1 MSDCVERAGHSQ
13 HLSVPLDHPL
23 MTNRC
28 AATSVHFAASLIV
41 FLVLVGIL
49 LYSWY
54 PSPYFSASGGWQGL
68 RLVAAVDLVLGPL
81 MTFIFVKKEKSPRE
95 LVLDIGLVVL
105 VQLTALGWGVK
116 AVYEQRPVAV
126 VFLDSS
132 FYTVPALAITSQGLD
147 LELLDVFGEYKPVLV
162 YAARPEGGEEYDR
175 FARAVNEDR
184 IPPHE
189 QPWLYR
195 PLSDNFSSVVRST
208 LDIEEIM
215 AANADMKRELERLLE
230 RTGSEVEDNYYL
242 ALTSRYRNSVLVFD
256 SAGHLLGSVSA
267 PYKTGDL

>member
-1 MSDCVERAGHSQ
+1 MNKRYS
-13 HLSVPLDHPL
+13 
-23 MTNRC
+23 
-28 AATSVHFAASLIV
+28 ATALHFAVSLIV
-41 FLVLVGIL
+41 FLVLVVIL
-49 LYSWY
+49 LFSWY

-81 MTFIFVKKEKSPRE
+81 MTFILVKNGKSRRE
-95 LVLDIGLVVL
+95 LLFDIGLVVL
-105 VQLTALGWGVK
+105 VQLSALGWGIK

-147 LELLDVFGEYKPVLV
+147 LELLDTFGRERPVLV
-162 YAARPEGGEEYDR
+162 YAERPDGGDEYER

-189 QPWLYR
+189 QTWLYR
-195 PLSDNFSSVVRST
+195 PLSDNFSTVVRST

-215 AANADMKRELERLLE
+215 AANADMKADLEQLLHRTRTEL
-230 RTGSEVEDNYYL
+230 EDNYYL
-242 ALTSRYRNSVLVFD
+242 ALTSRYRNIVLVFD
-256 SAGHLLGSVSA
+256 VAGHLLGGVSA
-267 PYKTGDL
+267 PYKSGPV

>member
-1 MSDCVERAGHSQ
+1 
-13 HLSVPLDHPL
+13 
-23 MTNRC
+23 MTNRY
-28 AATSVHFAASLIV
+28 AATAFHFAVSLFI
-41 FLVLVGIL
+41 FLVLVGVL
-49 LYSWY
+49 LFSWY

-81 MTFIFVKKEKSPRE
+81 LTFILVKKGKSRRE

-105 VQLTALGWGVK
+105 VQLSALGWGIK

-147 LELLDVFGEYKPVLV
+147 LELLDAFGEEQPVLV
-162 YAARPEGGEEYDR
+162 YADRPEEGEEYER

-189 QPWLYR
+189 QTWLYR
-195 PLSDNFSSVVRST
+195 PLSDNFSAVVRST
-208 LDIEEIM
+208 LNIDEII
-215 AANADMKRELERLLE
+215 AANADMKAELEQLLD
-230 RTGSEVEDNYYL
+230 RTGTELDDNYYL
-242 ALTSRYRNSVLVFD
+242 ALTSRYRNIVLVFD
-256 SAGHLLGSVSA
+256 AAGHLLGSVGA
-267 PYKTGDL
+267 PYKTGTV